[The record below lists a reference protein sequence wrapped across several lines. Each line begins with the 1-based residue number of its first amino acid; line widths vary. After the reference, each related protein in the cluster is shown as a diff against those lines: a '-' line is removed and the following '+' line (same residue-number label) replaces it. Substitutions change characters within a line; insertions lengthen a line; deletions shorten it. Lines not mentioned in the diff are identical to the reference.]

1 MAKRKPGKFETSEFQ
16 AKVLEAYGRI
26 RGEIIRTPL
35 EYSPVLSR
43 ELGAQIYVK
52 WECDQKTGS
61 FKLRG
66 ALNKLRR
73 LPAEQKRRGV
83 VSASTGNHGLAL
95 SYASKLEDVALTLF
109 LPENAVRE
117 KIQMI
122 EKYGVDLKF
131 HGTSCEQAE
140 IHARRIADETGRVFI
155 SPYNDYDIIHGQGT
169 LGIEIFEDLPEVD
182 DVLVPIGGGGLIAGI
197 GGYLKSLKPSVKI
210 WGVEPINSAFMKASL
225 AAGRLVEIQEKP
237 TLADAVAG
245 GMEPGAVTFPLCQA
259 YVDGILTVSE
269 NSLKNALRR
278 LYEVHVKVVEGAG
291 ALPLAGLIKARRRF
305 QGRKAVLVVSGGNI
319 AADIFNKLARRKGK
333 EASPNI

>member
-1 MAKRKPGKFETSEFQ
+1 MAEQKPTKSDFYDFQ
-16 AKVLEAYGRI
+16 TRVLEAYGRI
-26 RGEIIRTPL
+26 RNEIIRTRL

-43 ELGAQIYVK
+43 ELGARIYLK

-66 ALNKLRR
+66 ALNKLRT
-73 LPAEQKRRGV
+73 LPAEQKKRGI

-95 SYASKLEDVALTLF
+95 SYASKIEGVSLTLF
-109 LPENAVRE
+109 LPDNAVRE
-117 KIQMI
+117 KIQKI
-122 EKYGVDLKF
+122 GKFGVDLKF
-131 HGTSCEQAE
+131 HGASCEQAE
-140 IHARRIADETGRVFI
+140 IHARRIAAETGRIFI

-169 LGIEIFEDLPEVD
+169 LGIEILEELPDLD
-182 DVLVPIGGGGLIAGI
+182 DVLVPVGGGGLIAGI

-210 WGVEPINSAFMKASL
+210 WGVEPINSAFMRASL
-225 AAGRLVEIQEKP
+225 AAGRLVEIREKP

-245 GMEPGAVTFPLCQA
+245 GMEPGAVTFPVCQA

-269 NSLKNALRR
+269 SGLKSALRR
-278 LYEVHVKVVEGAG
+278 LYEVHAKVVEGAG

-319 AADIFNKLARRKGK
+319 APDLFKKMTRRKQK
-333 EASPNI
+333 

>member
-1 MAKRKPGKFETSEFQ
+1 MEPKKLNNLEFCE
-16 AKVLEAYGRI
+16 KVQKAYDRI
-26 RGEIIRTPL
+26 RDEIIRTPL
-35 EYSPVLSR
+35 EHSPVLSR

-66 ALNKLRR
+66 ALNKLRS
-73 LPAEQKRRGV
+73 LPADERRRGV

-109 LPENAVRE
+109 LPDNAARE
-117 KIQMI
+117 KIQKI

-131 HGTSCEQAE
+131 QGTSCEQAE
-140 IHARRIADETGRVFI
+140 IHARRIADETGLVFI

-169 LGIEIFEDLPEVD
+169 LGLEIFEDLPDVD
-182 DVLVPIGGGGLIAGI
+182 DVLVPVGGGGLIAGI
-197 GGYLKSLKPSVKI
+197 GGYLKSRKPSVKI

-225 AAGRLVEIQEKP
+225 AAGRLVEIREKP

-245 GMEPGAVTFPLCQA
+245 GIEPGAVTFPLCQA

-278 LYEVHVKVVEGAG
+278 LYEVHPRAVEGAG

-319 AADIFNKLARRKGK
+319 AADIFNRLTRHRGK
-333 EASPNI
+333 

>member
-1 MAKRKPGKFETSEFQ
+1 MAEQKPGKSETSEFQ
-16 AKVLEAYGRI
+16 AKVLAAYARI
-26 RGEIIRTPL
+26 RDEIIRTPL
-35 EYSPVLSR
+35 EFSSVLSQ
-43 ELGAQIYVK
+43 ELGSQVYIK

-66 ALNKLRR
+66 ALNKLRT
-73 LPAEQKRRGV
+73 LAAGQKRRGV

-95 SYASKLEDVALTLF
+95 SYASKLEGASLTLF
-109 LPENAVRE
+109 LPVNAVPE
-117 KIQMI
+117 KIQKI

-131 HGTSCEQAE
+131 YGTSCEQAE
-140 IHARRIADETGRVFI
+140 IHARRIAEETSRAFI

-169 LGIEIFEDLPEVD
+169 LGIEIFEDLSGVD
-182 DVLVPIGGGGLIAGI
+182 DILVPIGGGGLIAGI

-210 WGVEPINSAFMKASL
+210 WGVEPTNSAFMKASL

-259 YVDGILTVSE
+259 YIDGILAVSE
-269 NSLKNALRR
+269 NGLKSAMRR
-278 LYEVHVKVVEGAG
+278 LYDTHAKIVEGAG
-291 ALPLAGLIKARRRF
+291 ALPLAGLVKARRRF

-319 AADIFNKLARRKGK
+319 APDLFSKLTRAYKRR
-333 EASPNI
+333 S

>member
-1 MAKRKPGKFETSEFQ
+1 MAKKKPVKAETSEFE
-16 AKVLEAYGRI
+16 AKVLQAYGRI
-26 RGEIIRTPL
+26 RDEIIRTPL

-43 ELGAQIYVK
+43 ELGAQIYLK

-73 LPAEQKRRGV
+73 LPADQKKRGV

-95 SYASKLEDVALTLF
+95 SYASKHEGVSLTLY
-109 LPENAVRE
+109 LPDNAVRE
-117 KIQMI
+117 KIQKI

-169 LGIEIFEDLPEVD
+169 LGIEIFEDLPDVD
-182 DVLVPIGGGGLIAGI
+182 DVLVPVGGGGLIAGI
-197 GGYLKSLKPSVKI
+197 GGYLKSRKPSVKI

-225 AAGRLVEIQEKP
+225 AAGRLVEIREKP

-259 YVDGILTVSE
+259 YVDGVLTVSE
-269 NSLKNALRR
+269 NSLKNVLRR
-278 LYEVHVKVVEGAG
+278 LYEVHPKVAEGAG
-291 ALPLAGLIKARRRF
+291 VLPLAGLIKARRRF
-305 QGRKAVLVVSGGNI
+305 QGRKAVLIVSGGNI
-319 AADIFNKLARRKGK
+319 AADIFRGLMQPHKKL
-333 EASPNI
+333 SS